1 MKVLIASVDS
11 DIGAAIQQQYAGQP
25 GVEVD
30 ATSRN
35 RKGIFNLEL
44 VHPLTWPNLPAQ
56 EYDIIYFTIGINDA
70 RASRME
76 VMQINAYLTCD
87 FLGSKAANAVKPGGK
102 IVVLS
107 SEWSSI
113 QLIRSAKAASYRMSK
128 VAMNMG
134 VAVLATRFPKTN
146 WILMHPGFV
155 DTKMTRSA
163 LPTDNISAAESAAGI
178 IKSAEA
184 YNKQFGFINYLG
196 NEVPF

>member
-11 DIGAAIQQQYAGQP
+11 DIGAAIQQYYANQP
-25 GVEVD
+25 DVEVD

-35 RKGIFNLEL
+35 GKGIFNLEL

-76 VMQINAYLTCD
+76 VMQINAFLTCD
-87 FLGSKAANAVKPGGK
+87 FLGSKAAAAVKPGGK
-102 IVVLS
+102 IVILS
-107 SEWSSI
+107 SGWGSI
-113 QLIRSAKAASYRMSK
+113 SQLRSAKAASYRMSK
-128 VAMNMG
+128 AAMNMG
-134 VAVLATRFPKTN
+134 VAVLATRFQKVN

-155 DTKMTRSA
+155 DTKMTRAA
-163 LPTDNISAAESAAGI
+163 LPSENISATESAEGV
-178 IKSAEA
+178 IKAA
-184 YNKQFGFINYLG
+184 TAFDKHFGFIDYQG